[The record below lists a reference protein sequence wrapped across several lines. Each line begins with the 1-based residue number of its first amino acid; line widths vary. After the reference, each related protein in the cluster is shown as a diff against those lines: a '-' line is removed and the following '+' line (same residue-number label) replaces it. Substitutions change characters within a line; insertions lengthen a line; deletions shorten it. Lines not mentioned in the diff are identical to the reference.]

1 MIKIDHIGIP
11 ACDAGASARAL
22 AAILGTGEP
31 TVDGADGD
39 MYRLD
44 LDGGFLL
51 FADSA
56 TFTPQHVAFLVAEE
70 QFANIV
76 AGLKQRGLGFGHD
89 PENPRNG
96 GTDDPHGVGQ
106 RVYWTD
112 DNGHL
117 FEASC

>member
-1 MIKIDHIGIP
+1 
-11 ACDAGASARAL
+11 L

-31 TVDGADGD
+31 TLDGADGD

-44 LDGGFLL
+44 LDGAFLL
-51 FADSA
+51 FADAAS
-56 TFTPQHVAFLVAEE
+56 FTPEHIVFLATKER
-70 QFANIV
+70 FATIV
-76 AGLKQRGLGFGHD
+76 AGLKQRGLGFGND

-96 GTDDPHGVGQ
+96 RTDDPHGSGR